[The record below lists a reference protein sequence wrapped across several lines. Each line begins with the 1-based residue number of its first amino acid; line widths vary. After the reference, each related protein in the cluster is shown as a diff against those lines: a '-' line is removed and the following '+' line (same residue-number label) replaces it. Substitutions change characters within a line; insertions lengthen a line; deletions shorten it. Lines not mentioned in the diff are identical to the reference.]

1 MKRPIVMLALLTLAS
16 CSYGMTAEKFQPA
29 RDPHGVETHVT
40 TASGELRG
48 ELIELQDSGMIILSS
63 WNRSV
68 TRDQRSEKQE
78 RVLRLVPYASI
89 SLATFEQ
96 LKSDSAIR
104 NGVPPTSVVRER
116 LRLVSR
122 FPYGMSEEV
131 LGALLKAHGQV
142 ALAGIQP

>member
-1 MKRPIVMLALLTLAS
+1 MKRVIVVLAFLSLAS

-68 TRDQRSEKQE
+68 TQDQRSEKQE
-78 RVLRLVPYASI
+78 RVLRLVPYGSI
-89 SLATFEQ
+89 WHAKFDQ
-96 LKSDSAIR
+96 LKADSAID
-104 NGVPPTSVVRER
+104 NGVPPTPVVRER

-131 LGALLKAHGQV
+131 LGALLKAHGQA